1 MKGSLTKL
9 ILLFAPYYT
18 TASDG
23 ADLTAPWASTD
34 PSCTFPPKSYIT
46 DVFEAMVNGS
56 ASIFYSHVIDDV
68 SWRVMGTHPLAG
80 HYSSK
85 ESFYNNTS
93 VRLGK
98 IEEPGGSTSLVRV
111 VGGCDEEWS
120 VEEMLGNVTMKN
132 GMPFVN
138 QYSWSTR
145 WSEQGMIVE
154 VRAYV
159 DSALVTRAIVGN
171 EPITDSDFMTERTV
185 IYDGTY

>member
-1 MKGSLTKL
+1 
-9 ILLFAPYYT
+9 
-18 TASDG
+18 
-23 ADLTAPWASTD
+23 
-34 PSCTFPPKSYIT
+34 
-46 DVFEAMVNGS
+46 MVNGS
-56 ASIFYSHVIDDV
+56 SALFYAHVVEDV

-85 ESFYNNTS
+85 TLFYNSTS

-98 IEEPGGSTSLVRV
+98 IERPGGTTALVRV

-120 VEEMLGNVTMKN
+120 AQELLGNVTMVN

-145 WSEQGMIVE
+145 WNSLGQIVE

-159 DSALVTRAIVGN
+159 DSALVARVITEN
-171 EPITDSDFMTERTV
+171 EAPTASDFGTERTV